1 VKRRGEGFDV
11 YAYFNNDPDAVAV
24 QNAATLLQLTVGE
37 VASRGVDI
45 DATVP

>member
-1 VKRRGEGFDV
+1 V

-24 QNAATLLQLTVGE
+24 QNAATLQRTVGE
-37 VASRGVDI
+37 VASRAVDI